1 MGHIVLGRA
10 SGFLIQTCGG
20 CLIFHI
26 LKKHEWQQA
35 MERGCYEPASLTTEG
50 FVHCSTREQTPAT
63 ANRYYRGQ
71 TGLVLLCI
79 DPSRLTAELRLEP
92 PANPHDERAREL
104 FPHVY
109 GPINLDA
116 VRRAVDF
123 PCDSTG
129 AFEWPAGI
137 S

>member
-1 MGHIVLGRA
+1 M
-10 SGFLIQTCGG
+10 
-20 CLIFHI
+20 IFHI

-35 MERGCYEPASLTTEG
+35 IETGSYEPASLKTEG

-63 ANRYYRGQ
+63 ANRYFRGQ
-71 TGLVLLCI
+71 TDLVLLSI
-79 DPSRLTAELRLEP
+79 DPSRLAAEVRLEP
-92 PANPHDERAREL
+92 PANPRDERAHEL

-123 PCDSTG
+123 PCDSG
-129 AFEWPAGI
+129 GSFPFPPAIG
-137 S
+137 